1 MSDKHDT
8 DTDRRAVIVAVAAA
22 GVAAAGSAAA
32 LNPQPLPPGARMA
45 PTQIKVDLGGVH
57 LPEGI
62 ARELESQINRDVLSA
77 LARAGIKGNVAQIGP
92 RPGWYGIIWRP
103 VQIPG
108 EVRPGY

>member
-1 MSDKHDT
+1 MSDK
-8 DTDRRAVIVAVAAA
+8 DTDRRTLIAAAAAA
-22 GVAAAGSAAA
+22 GVAAAGSAKAF
-32 LNPQPLPPGARMA
+32 NPQPEPPGRRL

-62 ARELESQINRDVLSA
+62 ARELESQINRDVLGA

-103 VQIPG
+103 VNLPNAAGGPG
-108 EVRPGY
+108 